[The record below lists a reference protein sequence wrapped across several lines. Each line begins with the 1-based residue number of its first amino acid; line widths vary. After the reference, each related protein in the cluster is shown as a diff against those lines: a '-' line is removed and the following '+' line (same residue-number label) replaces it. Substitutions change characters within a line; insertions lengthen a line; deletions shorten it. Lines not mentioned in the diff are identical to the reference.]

1 MRCLLALILILLP
14 LGNFLAAYD
23 FKLSGDPIISSTEV
37 QEALGQISE
46 QDSEAE
52 SSGRAME
59 ILIRLAEERGYFDAL
74 FGIHIVAD
82 SAVHIDINAGSL
94 YHINRLE
101 FSARGHV
108 PEGLERSIADEYHNK
123 PATREIIQS
132 ILIKAVD
139 LYIDNGYPFAQSK
152 LLTFERQESARMNLV
167 IEMVSGPYITV
178 DSLQF
183 ASEHGISNSFLTRRS
198 GWSRGDG
205 FSQTK
210 LDNSIRSLN
219 SLGYLK
225 ITQPPEEKY
234 YNNYSSCLLIYN
246 LEPQTSNRI
255 EGALGYNPGTENRD
269 GFLFGFLDLAFFNP
283 LGDGKSFFIEWNKPN
298 ESGSRLGLRFDYPYP
313 FGSGLE
319 TSFQVS
325 QERFSDYYL
334 SLAAG
339 MNVYQNFDINN
350 RLELGLRWTKI
361 TAEGDLFRS
370 VYDSRVYEASL
381 GIRLSDHGNDSRDI
395 SGRELKARLIYLHKR
410 LYPTLGRTPD
420 DNSYDPVKA
429 ELSFRLGLPLSR
441 IFYTDLKAQFE
452 GFSEDEALI
461 SPAEMIR
468 LGGRRTLRGYSEEQ
482 FLTPRVVWSNCEFG
496 VYGQGLFKGYLFAD
510 LGYARLSDIYA
521 AEDIPIYE
529 NRFLFGAGF
538 GFKLFSGQTGLD
550 LNVGW
555 SRDDSLAEGKLYMI
569 VENRF

>member
-1 MRCLLALILILLP
+1 MRCLLALIMILLP
-14 LGNFLAAYD
+14 LGDYLAAYD
-23 FKLSGDPIISSTEV
+23 FKVSGDQIISSAEI
-37 QEALGQISE
+37 QKALGQISE

-52 SSGRAME
+52 IIGRAMQ
-59 ILIRLAEERGYFDAL
+59 ILNRLAEERGYFDAL

-82 SAVHIDINAGSL
+82 SAVFIDINAGFL
-94 YHINRLE
+94 YRLNRFE
-101 FSARGHV
+101 FSARGDL
-108 PEGLERSIADEYHNK
+108 PEGLERSITEKYHNK
-123 PATREIIQS
+123 PATREMIQS
-132 ILIKAVD
+132 MLKKAVD
-139 LYIDNGYPFAQSK
+139 LYTDNGYPFAQSK
-152 LLTFERQESARMNLV
+152 LLALERQESARMNLV

-183 ASEHGISNSFLTRRS
+183 ISERRISDSFLTRRS
-198 GWSRGDG
+198 GWSLGDG
-205 FSQTK
+205 FSQIN

-225 ITQPPEEKY
+225 ITQPPEERY
-234 YNNYSSCLLIYN
+234 YNNYRSCLLIYN
-246 LEPQTSNRI
+246 LESQASNRV
-255 EGALGYNPGTENRD
+255 EGALGYNPGTDNRD
-269 GFLFGFLDLAFFNP
+269 GFLFGFLDLDFYNP

-298 ESGSRLGLRFDYPYP
+298 ESGSRLSLRFDYPYP

-319 TSFQVS
+319 TSLRIS
-325 QERFSDYYL
+325 QERFGDYYL

-339 MNVYQNFDINN
+339 MNVYQNFDINS
-350 RLELGLRWTKI
+350 RLELGLRWIKI
-361 TAEGDLFRS
+361 TAEGDIFRT
-370 VYDSRVYEASL
+370 VYNSRVYEASL
-381 GIRLSDHGNDSRDI
+381 GIRLSDYGNDSRDI
-395 SGRELKARLIYLHKR
+395 SGRELGARLVYLHKK
-410 LYPTLGRTPD
+410 LYPTLGQTPD

-441 IFYTDLKAQFE
+441 IFYTDLRAQFE

-468 LGGRRTLRGYSEEQ
+468 LGGRYTLRGYSEEQ
-482 FLTPRVVWSNCEFG
+482 FLTPRAVWSNCEFG
-496 VYGQGLFKGYLFAD
+496 VYGRGLFKSYLFAD

-521 AEDIPIYE
+521 AEDNPTYE

-538 GFKLFSGQTGLD
+538 GLKLFSGKTGLD

-555 SRDDSLAEGKLYMI
+555 SKDDNLAQGKLYMI